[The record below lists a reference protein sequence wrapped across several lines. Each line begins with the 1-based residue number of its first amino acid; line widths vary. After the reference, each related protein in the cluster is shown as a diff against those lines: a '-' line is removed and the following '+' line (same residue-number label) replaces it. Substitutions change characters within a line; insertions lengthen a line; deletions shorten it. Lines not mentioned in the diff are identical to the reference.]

1 MNNVSACKRES
12 MRKAGNIVV
21 VGGKGGVGK
30 TSVSAILVKLLL
42 EKGGKLLLIDADPVI
57 SVAYT
62 LGEHPG
68 ATIGEFRESL
78 IEDSHLQRNLRD
90 RPMKAFIRE
99 LVTRSE
105 RGYDLLAMGRA
116 EGKGCFCGLNE
127 LLRFGIESICRE
139 YDITLIDCE
148 AGIEQVNRRAVHRI
162 DKLLLVTDTSR
173 RGMETVV
180 KVRDIAAKYD
190 EGGSMTAHV
199 LVNRTRDENDRR
211 HAKSAAGVFGLD
223 VIGCVPEDPQ
233 ILEYNAKGRSLFDL
247 PDRSP
252 SVAALREAVAG
263 MDL

>member
-1 MNNVSACKRES
+1 
-12 MRKAGNIVV
+12 MRKKGNILV

-42 EKGGKLLLIDADPVI
+42 GNCRKLLLIDADPVI
-57 SVAYT
+57 SVAYA
-62 LGEHPG
+62 LGELPG
-68 ATIGEFRESL
+68 TTIGELREWL
-78 IEDSHLQRNLRD
+78 IEDPGAQRNLRD
-90 RPMKAFIRE
+90 RPMKTVIRE

-105 RGYDLLAMGRA
+105 KGYDLLAMGRA

-127 LLRFGIESICRE
+127 LLRFGIESLCGE
-139 YDITLIDCE
+139 YDTTLIDCE

-199 LVNRTRDENDRR
+199 LVNRTRDENDRV
-211 HAKSAAGVFGLD
+211 HAEGAAEKFGLNI
-223 VIGCVPEDPQ
+223 IGCVPEDPQ
-233 ILEYNAKGRSLFDL
+233 ILEYNAKGHPLFDL
-247 PDRSP
+247 PDHSP
-252 SVAALREAVAG
+252 SVAALREVVAG